1 MRCEHSSRVLRM
13 SWYVVRCLLGQ
24 AGTELVGSEA
34 GWLYEERVTLWDA
47 ADEDAAVR
55 LAEADATRYGTDMDV
70 GYLGFA
76 QAYRVEGRPRSGSEL
91 IAQLRASELAPD
103 AYIRRFLA
111 TGSEIARPAE

>member
-1 MRCEHSSRVLRM
+1 MT
-13 SWYVVRCLLGQ
+13 WYVVRCLLGQ
-24 AGTELVGSEA
+24 AGTELVGTEA
-34 GWLYEERVTLWDA
+34 GWLYEERVTLW
-47 ADEDAAVR
+47 DAAVR

-76 QAYRVEGRPRSGSEL
+76 QAYRVEDRPRSGSEL